1 MTAALSEWVKCYW
14 IKFILNCTE
23 SKWVAS
29 SVTLV
34 CTESQTTHEPLA
46 SLSLLW
52 FQEILEIKF
61 GIFFFFF
68 FYEFMAIRQPKHP
81 SPWFWL
87 LEYFRH
93 HTGFSECSRVCS
105 HSCVCMFFHWGLFLR
120 VKVCQ
125 ILSRIWAS
133 EFDTVRACFVFV
145 KIEFCCKMHMRE
157 FCTEVTIVP

>member
-34 CTESQTTHEPLA
+34 CTESQTTLN
-46 SLSLLW
+46 LW
-52 FQEILEIKF
+52 HHSRSCGSRKFWKSNLE
-61 GIFFFFF
+61 FFFFF
-68 FYEFMAIRQPKHP
+68 FYEVMAIRQPKHP

-93 HTGFSECSRVCS
+93 HTVFSECSRVCS
-105 HSCVCMFFHWGLFLR
+105 HSCVYVFPLRAISEGQSVSNFEPNMSQRVWHGTCLF
-120 VKVCQ
+120 
-125 ILSRIWAS
+125 
-133 EFDTVRACFVFV
+133 CFC

>member
-1 MTAALSEWVKCYW
+1 MLLNQIHFKLHWVK
-14 IKFILNCTE
+14 
-23 SKWVAS
+23 VS
-29 SVTLV
+29 SFKCDSRLHREPNDT
-34 CTESQTTHEPLA
+34 EPLA

-68 FYEFMAIRQPKHP
+68 FYEVMAIRQPKHP

-93 HTGFSECSRVCS
+93 HTVFSECSRVCS
-105 HSCVCMFFHWGLFLR
+105 HSCVYVFPLRAISEGQSVSNFEPNMSQRVWHGTCLF
-120 VKVCQ
+120 
-125 ILSRIWAS
+125 
-133 EFDTVRACFVFV
+133 CFC